1 MAAGMAAQG
10 LVPVA
15 AIYSTFLQRAYDQIV
30 HDIAIEG
37 LHVVLCVDRAG
48 IVGADGA
55 THNGVLDIAFLRSIP
70 GVKIFCPSDFAEL
83 RVMLSRAIYRETG
96 PVAIRYPRGSEGA
109 YRKELSAQPLVCV
122 HEQSGSEVTIVTH
135 GIMVNQAIDAAEIL
149 MHEGIRAQVYKVN
162 EIGSGLEQAYA
173 EVKEKLGSWCVVAE
187 DVVPNG
193 SVGEWLAA
201 HRSERTDLL
210 NTGNRFLPHGGVNEL
225 YRHCGIDAEGIAAYI
240 MKNRNGKENSVG

>member
-173 EVKEKLGSWCVVAE
+173 EVKEKAGRLVCRCGRRCAERQRRRVACRA
-187 DVVPNG
+187 PQR
-193 SVGEWLAA
+193 A
-201 HRSERTDLL
+201 HRSAE
-210 NTGNRFLPHGGVNEL
+210 HGRPLSAARRRKRAVPSL
-225 YRHCGIDAEGIAAYI
+225 RH
-240 MKNRNGKENSVG
+240 

>member
-1 MAAGMAAQG
+1 MRSRAAMPSGTGLTRFAEKFPERFFDVGIAEEHAIGMAAGMAAQG

-96 PVAIRYPRGSEGA
+96 RSLSVTRAAAKARTARSCRRSRSCA
-109 YRKELSAQPLVCV
+109 YTSNPAVR
-122 HEQSGSEVTIVTH
+122 
-135 GIMVNQAIDAAEIL
+135 
-149 MHEGIRAQVYKVN
+149 
-162 EIGSGLEQAYA
+162 
-173 EVKEKLGSWCVVAE
+173 
-187 DVVPNG
+187 
-193 SVGEWLAA
+193 
-201 HRSERTDLL
+201 
-210 NTGNRFLPHGGVNEL
+210 
-225 YRHCGIDAEGIAAYI
+225 
-240 MKNRNGKENSVG
+240 